1 MDTFIEYM
9 VKRKRTGTDL
19 LKIFGTII
27 GAVVLCIILG
37 FLVTITPQMLF
48 LLWFALAV
56 AVWYGV
62 YIIVSRQNIEYEYT
76 FTNGELD
83 IDAIYSKRRRVHLL
97 TVRAKE
103 FTICAPAYDERFKEQ
118 YLNVSGIK
126 HYYKTVSRM
135 DSEAVYFAD
144 FLLNGDKVRLFFEP
158 SGKMIEAI
166 KRFNMRNV
174 HVRGQ

>member
-27 GAVVLCIILG
+27 GAIVLCIILG

-62 YIIVSRQNIEYEYT
+62 YNIVSRQNIEYEYT

-144 FLLNGDKVRLFFEP
+144 FLLNGDRVRLFFEP
-158 SGKMIEAI
+158 SGRMIEAI

>member
-27 GAVVLCIILG
+27 GAIVLCIILG

-62 YIIVSRQNIEYEYT
+62 YISVSRQNIEYEYT

-144 FLLNGDKVRLFFEP
+144 FLLNGDRVRLFFEP
-158 SGKMIEAI
+158 SGRMIEAI

>member
-27 GAVVLCIILG
+27 GAIVLCMILG

-144 FLLNGDKVRLFFEP
+144 FLLNGDRVRLFFEP
-158 SGKMIEAI
+158 SGRMIEAI